1 MDGVG
6 SGDKLTVRIDEGRVF
21 DGLGVRVTRLIH
33 PLTVGSVGLGVSY
46 CVMQPGDEARRHY
59 HENEEAFF
67 VLEGE
72 GTMYL
77 AGVGDIHL
85 EPGLAVYA
93 PSNRVHG
100 IVNDS
105 AGELRLMT
113 ALSPPPVE
121 GAPPQFADA

>member
-1 MDGVG
+1 VVTGG
-6 SGDKLTVRIDEGRVF
+6 AEKLTVRLDEGRSF
-21 DGLGVRVTRLIH
+21 DALGVHVTRLIH
-33 PLTVGSVGLGVSY
+33 PLTVGSDQLCVAY
-46 CVMQPGDEARRHY
+46 CVMQPGEAVRRHY

-77 AGVGDIHL
+77 EGVGDVRL

-93 PSNRVHG
+93 PPNRVHG
-100 IVNDS
+100 IQNDGS
-105 AGELRLMT
+105 AELRIMT

-121 GAPPQFADA
+121 GDPPKFADS